1 MSVRDMRGDPRVWE
15 ALSWDDLSGEE
26 RELWAVLG
34 WRQDMWDANKAPATT
49 DKAWKDLTY
58 QEQGAAMG
66 LGFTEGIWDGF
77 EDE

>member
-1 MSVRDMRGDPRVWE
+1 MSVRDMGGDPRVWE
-15 ALSWDDLSGEE
+15 GLSFDDLSGDEK
-26 RELWAVLG
+26 ELWVVLG
-34 WRQDMWDANKAPATT
+34 WRQVRCDSIKDTATT
-49 DKAWKDLTY
+49 EKAWKDLTY